1 MDKNDINLFELSYD
15 DINAMKK
22 RDLVNQIEKM
32 RGKVIVGSH
41 IKDLCRQIGKFT
53 KNLNDV
59 MATNKKTASE
69 LSIVRN
75 VNSNLEHC
83 ITALEKLQAKTEQ
96 YNRWNTVEISGI
108 WDNVSD
114 NDLEQKVIRICKDS
128 NIVITSSNIEVCHRL
143 SLARNSTNKNK
154 QVIKKSVNRK
164 QPELML
170 HLKTNNSKCKVYIN
184 NLLCP

>member
-32 RGKVIVGSH
+32 RGKVIVGSQL
-41 IKDLCRQIGKFT
+41 KDLCSQIRKFT

-75 VNSNLEHC
+75 VNSNLEHG
-83 ITALEKLQAKTEQ
+83 ITALEKLQAKT
-96 YNRWNTVEISGI
+96 
-108 WDNVSD
+108 
-114 NDLEQKVIRICKDS
+114 
-128 NIVITSSNIEVCHRL
+128 
-143 SLARNSTNKNK
+143 
-154 QVIKKSVNRK
+154 
-164 QPELML
+164 
-170 HLKTNNSKCKVYIN
+170 
-184 NLLCP
+184 